1 MEPSIPLT
9 HSNHP
14 AFLYQDMLADQF
26 RMQCYRRAI
35 NQLVQPGDIVADLG
49 TGMGVLAMM
58 AIQAGAAHVYAVENR
73 PQVVAITKEIIA
85 RNDMAERITLI
96 EGDAREI
103 TIDAEVDLIINE
115 LIGDFGTDE
124 NIVECVDEFTRK
136 HLKPGGRCLPQKLRT
151 YLVPVEYSEEYRGIW
166 RKDFQGLDL
175 SYVAQLSCREEAEM
189 LILARQP
196 KELAIPQLIENIDFT
211 SKIPVRANSIDCQFT
226 LHSEGRLQGFM
237 GFFQAD
243 LSPDIR
249 LDNYP
254 VYPGCHWQT
263 WHWPLYPPPKSKP
276 GFIVKCKLTTTK
288 NMIAQGWQLNWAMQ

>member
-124 NIVECVDEFTRK
+124 NIVECVDE
-136 HLKPGGRCLPQKLRT
+136 
-151 YLVPVEYSEEYRGIW
+151 
-166 RKDFQGLDL
+166 
-175 SYVAQLSCREEAEM
+175 
-189 LILARQP
+189 
-196 KELAIPQLIENIDFT
+196 
-211 SKIPVRANSIDCQFT
+211 
-226 LHSEGRLQGFM
+226 
-237 GFFQAD
+237 
-243 LSPDIR
+243 
-249 LDNYP
+249 
-254 VYPGCHWQT
+254 
-263 WHWPLYPPPKSKP
+263 
-276 GFIVKCKLTTTK
+276 
-288 NMIAQGWQLNWAMQ
+288 